1 MKLLLR
7 WVASA
12 IAVAVAVE
20 VLAGITYDGRIS
32 TLAVVALLLGLVN
45 SLVRPVLKMLSCG
58 LIVLT
63 LGLFLLV
70 INAAML
76 LLAAWL
82 ARELGYGFQVDG
94 FVTAL
99 VGSLLISVVSWG
111 ISLLLAGDGRKR
123 R

>member
-7 WVASA
+7 WLAA
-12 IAVAVAVE
+12 AAAVAVAVYA
-20 VLAGITYDGRIS
+20 LPGITYDGRVT
-32 TLAVVALLLGLVN
+32 TLLVVALILGLVN
-45 SLVRPVLKMLSCG
+45 SLVRPLLKTLSCG

-76 LLAAWL
+76 YLAAWL
-82 ARELGYGFQVDG
+82 ARGFGYEFRVDG
-94 FVTAL
+94 LVTAVL
-99 VGSLLISVVSWG
+99 GSLIISLVSWA
-111 ISLLLAGDGRKR
+111 ISLVLGGDEQKR

>member
-7 WVASA
+7 WVAA
-12 IAVAVAVE
+12 AGAVALAAHLVPGIRVE
-20 VLAGITYDGRIS
+20 AGVGGYLLI
-32 TLAVVALLLGLVN
+32 ALVLGLVN
-45 SLVRPVLKMLSCG
+45 ALVRPVLRWLSCG

-70 INAAML
+70 INAGLL

-82 ARELGYGFQVDG
+82 SRGLGILFVVDS
-94 FVTAL
+94 FAAAL
-99 VGSLLISVVSWG
+99 LGSLIVSLVSFAT
-111 ISLLLAGDGRKR
+111 SLLLEPDRDR